1 LLEYVHETAR
11 AEYDGHPGETMFQE
25 QQPMSMEPKQS
36 LLRCIPPMTD
46 LLKSP
51 AVAGWLKAHS
61 PALVTDCLRGAVA
74 SVRQQVLEDGG
85 GGCGPEHVAAEAVL
99 ARAAELLA
107 QATTPHLREAINATG
122 IILHTGLGR
131 AVFPTSVVDSMMA
144 EMKGY
149 TTLAVDRESG
159 ERIERDEL
167 VEYILTELTG
177 AEAATVVNNNAAAT
191 MLVLAALAAQKEVI
205 VSRGQLIEIG
215 GSFRLPEV
223 MAQSQARLVEVGAT
237 NRTHLKDYQGAITPN
252 TAAIMRVHPSNY
264 RIVGFTSETPLTD
277 LTELAHR
284 HGLILIDDLGAGALL
299 DLEQFG
305 LPHEPT
311 VRESIQAG
319 ADAVLF
325 SGDKLIGASQAG
337 IIVGRKQIIN
347 RLRKHPLMR
356 AMRVDKTCL
365 LVLERTLHLFR
376 NPDLLR
382 REHPT
387 YRMICTPVGVLR
399 QRAKMLVDGLA
410 QAAPGVNANI
420 ETSVAYLGSGSL
432 PTEALP
438 SARVSVSVPGL
449 SASELAR
456 RLRLDEACVFSR
468 IEDDLVRLDMRT
480 ITDEQ
485 VPAIAAAFGRIAR
498 DPAVGVEGTTD
509 ATLSK
514 SGVQNPQSET
524 NSKP

>member
-1 LLEYVHETAR
+1 MPT
-11 AEYDGHPGETMFQE
+11 
-25 QQPMSMEPKQS
+25 EPKQE
-36 LLRCIPPMTD
+36 LLKQIPPITE
-46 LLKSP
+46 LLK
-51 AVAGWLKAHS
+51 AEQVAEWLKAH
-61 PALVTDCLRGAVA
+61 PLPLVTECLRGAVA
-74 SVRQQVLEDGG
+74 GVRRQLMKGEVGHGG
-85 GGCGPEHVAAEAVL
+85 ADQFKAELVL
-99 ARAAELLA
+99 ARASELLA
-107 QATTPHLREAINATG
+107 QATTPHVREAINATG

-131 AVFPTSVVDSMMA
+131 AVFPRSVVDSIMG
-144 EMKGY
+144 ELKGY

-167 VEYILTELTG
+167 VEYVLTELTG

-191 MLVLAALAAQKEVI
+191 LLVLAGLAAQKEVI

-237 NRTHLKDYQGAITPN
+237 NRTHLKDYRGAIGPN

-264 RIVGFTSETPLTD
+264 RVVGFTSETPLKE
-277 LTELAHR
+277 LSELAHG

-299 DLEQFG
+299 GLEEFG

-311 VRESIQAG
+311 VRESIEAG
-319 ADAVLF
+319 ADVVLF

-337 IIVGRKQIIN
+337 IIVGRKPIIE

-376 NPDLLR
+376 NAEVLR

-387 YRMICTPVGVLR
+387 YRMMCTPMGALR
-399 QRAKMLVDGLA
+399 QRAKALVDGLA
-410 QAAPGVNANI
+410 QAAAGVRADI

-432 PTEALP
+432 PTEAIP
-438 SARVSVSVPGL
+438 SVRVSVSARGL

-456 RLRLDEACVFSR
+456 ELRLDAACIFSR
-468 IEDDLVRLDMRT
+468 IEDDVVRLDMRT

-485 VPAIAAAFGRIAR
+485 VPLIAAAFGRIAAAQ
-498 DPAVGVEGTTD
+498 AVAAERGAQTPPP
-509 ATLSK
+509 K
-514 SGVQNPQSET
+514 SGADA
-524 NSKP
+524 KP